1 MAKMQTETLV
11 ITVTKLLKDNDPE
24 SFVLSDDTV
33 ASLEAVVSELAG
45 TGAIVEIQKA

>member
-24 SFVLSDDTV
+24 SLVLTEDTV
-33 ASLEAVVSELAG
+33 ASLEVVVTELAG
-45 TGAIVEIQKA
+45 TGALVEIQKA

>member
-11 ITVTKLLKDNDPE
+11 ITVTKLLRDTDTE
-24 SFVLSDDTV
+24 AQVLTDDTV

-45 TGAIVEIQKA
+45 AGALVEIQKA